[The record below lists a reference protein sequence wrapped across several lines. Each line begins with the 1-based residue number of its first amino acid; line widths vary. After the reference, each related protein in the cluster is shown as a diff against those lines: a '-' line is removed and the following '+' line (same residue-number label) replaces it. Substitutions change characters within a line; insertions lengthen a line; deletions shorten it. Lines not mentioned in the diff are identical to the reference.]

1 MGDKDEHFMNMKDG
15 RLSGGPGSNKNMGM
29 LDWVNLR
36 RLDFH
41 QKCNGKPKTNFT
53 KKSNVTKLSLGSTMW
68 LDLRP
73 QNLSS
78 SFATY

>member
-1 MGDKDEHFMNMKDG
+1 MGNKDEHFMNMKDG
-15 RLSGGPGSNKNMGM
+15 RLSGRPGSNKNMGM

-41 QKCNGKPKTNFT
+41 QKCNRKPKKNFT
-53 KKSNVTKLSLGSTMW
+53 KKGNVTKLSLGSTMW

-78 SFATY
+78 SFATS